1 MPLWLAVKGSL
12 IVPWRR
18 DWVESQPTRNM
29 EIRVGRR
36 TNTAC
41 QRLNNIMMNRRY
53 HYLKFSPAVTILTEL
68 PGALQKPVFLS
79 PELSS
84 EIPATAETYH
94 IGDLVK
100 SCFLLVTPA
109 ALTTSIWSSWLEQCI
124 TRHMQL
130 RLYLQDGCKYELF
143 ALHLENFTS
152 RTSLADRTWGDTD
165 IKVPVHI
172 RKKKLVRGQSS
183 FVILPDTAPSNYPLD
198 LPVEAI
204 VIIALASCQETL
216 NTIHDGFIWVACGKY
231 AGWLF
236 CGWIF
241 WICNASGA
249 TQYRTIM
256 LFQKCKEDKKP
267 SLKHSQSMPFR
278 YSQASMFEP
287 YADPFIAVYHG
298 KTPSKP
304 SNIVHVEQAPGMRD
318 IHRAQWHPGV
328 HDHPPS
334 HAHFDTRAHLL
345 DQFPSPPP
353 PPPKPTRS
361 ASRTTSLNPQSMRP
375 QLPPKNCNT
384 SDQPVA
390 GRHRTIQQSSSAT
403 YYSQPTAAAYP
414 SLGRKKRREATA
426 DQAMAD
432 LLQTPDG
439 RPPIFGSSRQAE
451 RARAKSSTGH
461 SYIPIPHDLL
471 ETADGRPPVF
481 GSSRQAERVRTK
493 SSAVLYIHPCPL

>member
-1 MPLWLAVKGSL
+1 MVS
-12 IVPWRR
+12 
-18 DWVESQPTRNM
+18 
-29 EIRVGRR
+29 
-36 TNTAC
+36 
-41 QRLNNIMMNRRY
+41 
-53 HYLKFSPAVTILTEL
+53 F
-68 PGALQKPVFLS
+68 
-79 PELSS
+79 
-84 EIPATAETYH
+84 
-94 IGDLVK
+94 
-100 SCFLLVTPA
+100 
-109 ALTTSIWSSWLEQCI
+109 
-124 TRHMQL
+124 
-130 RLYLQDGCKYELF
+130 
-143 ALHLENFTS
+143 
-152 RTSLADRTWGDTD
+152 
-165 IKVPVHI
+165 
-172 RKKKLVRGQSS
+172 KK
-183 FVILPDTAPSNYPLD
+183 
-198 LPVEAI
+198 
-204 VIIALASCQETL
+204 
-216 NTIHDGFIWVACGKY
+216 
-231 AGWLF
+231 
-236 CGWIF
+236 
-241 WICNASGA
+241 
-249 TQYRTIM
+249 

-345 DQFPSPPP
+345 DQFPNPPP

-361 ASRTTSLNPQSMRP
+361 ASGTTSSNPQSIRP
-375 QLPPKNCNT
+375 QLPPKHCNT

-403 YYSQPTAAAYP
+403 YYSQPTAVAYP

-439 RPPIFGSSRQAE
+439 RPPVFGSSRQAE

-461 SYIPIPHDLL
+461 SYIPVPHDLL

-493 SSAVLYIHPCPL
+493 SSAARSHTPVPYDLLETPDGRPPVFGSSRQADRVRTKSSAVRSYTPVPYDLLETADGRPPVFGSSRQAERLRVKSSVDRSQKPLPPLPPIPPIPTSRSPRPFISRSVHSSRTNLNHYRDRR